1 MSQSNQILEYLREGN
16 SITPL
21 SALQLFGCF
30 RLGARI
36 FDLKRSGHKIKE
48 EDVRMDGKRFAKYSL
63 DKVSV

>member
-1 MSQSNQILEYLREGN
+1 MSQSNQILEYLRKGN

-48 EDVRMDGKRFAKYSL
+48 EDVRMDGKRFAKYFL

>member
-48 EDVRMDGKRFAKYSL
+48 EDVRMDGKRFAKYFL